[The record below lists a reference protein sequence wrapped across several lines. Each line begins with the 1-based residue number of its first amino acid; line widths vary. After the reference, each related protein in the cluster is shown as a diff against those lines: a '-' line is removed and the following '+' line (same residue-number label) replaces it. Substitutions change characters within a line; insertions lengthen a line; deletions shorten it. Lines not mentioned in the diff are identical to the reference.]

1 MHCQNALGPMLGRT
15 FHLARERMDARMSQ
29 YDVTP
34 AQSHALMYLQEHG
47 GQAPQCELT
56 AHLRVKP
63 STANG
68 ILDRMEEKGLLVRS
82 VSGSDARRR
91 LITITDKGRQQQA
104 FCEGCFQE
112 VEAAMVRDFTPDE
125 AQMLRVFLGRI
136 IQNLE
141 EDRTL

>member
-1 MHCQNALGPMLGRT
+1 MHCQNVLGPMLGRT

-47 GQAPQCELT
+47 GQVPQCELT
-56 AHLRVKP
+56 AHLRVRP

-68 ILDRMEEKGLLVRS
+68 ILDRMEEKGLLARS

-91 LITITDKGRQQQA
+91 LITITDKGRQQQV
-104 FCEGCFQE
+104 FCEDCFQE
-112 VEAAMVRDFTPDE
+112 VEAAIVRNFTPDE
-125 AQMLRVFLGRI
+125 VQMFREFLGRI

-141 EDRTL
+141 EDRNL